1 MINRFRNLNLT
12 VARSFPKKFG
22 KALLMAEFQSIIQA
36 SKELILS
43 EFLYRCHSC
52 KRSAS
57 GILLEARKDSGQVY
71 PPLAAPQATRAGMT
85 NYATFTNDH
94 VFLSLNSYKGVQDAA

>member
-1 MINRFRNLNLT
+1 MINRFRNLNRT
-12 VARSFPKKFG
+12 VARGFPKKFG
-22 KALLMAEFQSIIQA
+22 KELLMAEFQGIIQA
-36 SKELILS
+36 SKELTLS

-57 GILLEARKDSGQVY
+57 GILLEARIDSGQ
-71 PPLAAPQATRAGMT
+71 AGMT

-94 VFLSLNSYKGVQDAA
+94 IFLNLNSYKRSQDEA